1 MYSICLHLLY
11 LECNFLQEKHPVWL
25 VFHGARSPG
34 HGKCSLKIC
43 CINDDWFNRHCT
55 DLFFLFTV
63 PSTIGLMFSGFCC
76 LICAF
81 FKGLSCFLFF
91 VLRFLAILILIN
103 NPVHGVT
110 LSMEWREKVICF
122 SFSEST
128 QDFIRPELWLLA
140 KSHGGYLLLQLSMR
154 FLSAQSRQLYWS
166 E

>member
-11 LECNFLQEKHPVWL
+11 LECNFLQERHPVWL
-25 VFHGARSPG
+25 VFHGALSPG

-43 CINDDWFNRHCT
+43 CINDDWFNSRCT

-63 PSTIGLMFSGFCC
+63 PSTIGLMFSGLVVWFVHF
-76 LICAF
+76 L
-81 FKGLSCFLFF
+81 KGFHVSCFLFSDSWPF
-91 VLRFLAILILIN
+91 WFSLTI
-103 NPVHGVT
+103 

-140 KSHGGYLLLQLSMR
+140 KSHGGYLLPQLSMR
-154 FLSAQSRQLYWS
+154 FLSTQSRQLLLVRIGQLL
-166 E
+166 